1 MWFKTA
7 WASRLI
13 HLPGSGPRYFAIVT
27 LQGLLVLGLVA
38 LVPRVIKRFGWAYGL
53 YTLGLLAFP
62 LIGSKDFQG
71 LGRYALGAFPA
82 FAVAGELLAERPRL
96 RRLWFAAAFCA
107 LCFFTAAFA
116 RGGYV
121 A

>member
-1 MWFKTA
+1 M
-7 WASRLI
+7 
-13 HLPGSGPRYFAIVT
+13 
-27 LQGLLVLGLVA
+27 
-38 LVPRVIKRFGWAYGL
+38 YGL
-53 YTLGLLAFP
+53 YTAVLLAFP

-82 FAVAGELLAERPRL
+82 FAAGGELLAERPLL
-96 RRLWFAAAFCA
+96 RRAWFVFAFCA
-107 LCFFTAAFA
+107 LCFFSASFA

>member
-1 MWFKTA
+1 V
-7 WASRLI
+7 
-13 HLPGSGPRYFAIVT
+13 VT
-27 LQGLLVLGLVA
+27 LQAVLVTGLVLLVPLV
-38 LVPRVIKRFGWAYGL
+38 VKRFGWAYGG
-53 YTLGLLAFP
+53 YTLALLAFP

-82 FAVAGELLAERPRL
+82 FAVLGELLAERPRA
-96 RRLWFAAAFCA
+96 RRVWFALAFTG
-107 LCFFTAAFA
+107 LCFFTASFA